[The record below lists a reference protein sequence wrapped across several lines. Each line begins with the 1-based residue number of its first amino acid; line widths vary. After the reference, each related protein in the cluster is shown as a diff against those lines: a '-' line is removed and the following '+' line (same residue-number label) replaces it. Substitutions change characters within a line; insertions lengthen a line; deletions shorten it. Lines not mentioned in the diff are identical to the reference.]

1 MSTVPAATRPQ
12 PRPSAP
18 LERRGRVVRARWLT
32 IRRALHAR
40 RVALLCTLGCSLLG
54 GIAPSSMAR
63 AVRARAVRAGA
74 AIDQIDRDVIALIN
88 ALRGRYHVRPL
99 RDDRRL
105 DTSASYHSHEM
116 LTGGYFG
123 HQSLNG
129 SSFGQRMTHFIRAR
143 RVGETIAWMS
153 GLSGSQSEII
163 VNAWMHSPEHRA
175 ALLSRAY
182 SRIGVARLSGLLQ
195 GSPGTVFTADLAS

>member
-1 MSTVPAATRPQ
+1 MSTVPEPRLPARQSFNVGGGRRWTRP
-12 PRPSAP
+12 A
-18 LERRGRVVRARWLT
+18 GWA
-32 IRRALHAR
+32 
-40 RVALLCTLGCSLLG
+40 ALLCTLGCTLMG
-54 GIAPSSMAR
+54 VAPSSMAKV
-63 AVRARAVRAGA
+63 VRARLARARVA
-74 AIDQIDRDVIALIN
+74 AGDQVDRDVIAQIN
-88 ALRGRYHVRPL
+88 AIRAAHHLRPL

-105 DTSASYHSHEM
+105 DASAGYHSREM
-116 LTGGYFG
+116 ITGGYFG

-153 GLSGSQSEII
+153 GLSGSQSEIV